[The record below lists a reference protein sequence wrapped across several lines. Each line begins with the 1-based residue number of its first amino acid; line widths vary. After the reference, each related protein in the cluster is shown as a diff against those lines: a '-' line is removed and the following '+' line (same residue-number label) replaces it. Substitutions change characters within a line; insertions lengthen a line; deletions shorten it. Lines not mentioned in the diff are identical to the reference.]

1 LTAAGVTR
9 ILLIVS
15 GTPAAPA
22 APESGCFLDVG
33 GPPLPEPEP
42 DLRVLWAT
50 PFSTEAD
57 GGGGATLFEASG
69 SGRATLFKR
78 TTEADGGGGATLFEA
93 SGSGRATLFKRTTG
107 KVGSPDVLAAK
118 PTKEGTMGTMGL
130 VMFLTKEE

>member
-1 LTAAGVTR
+1 MGICFNGRTCFGTSAAEKLTAAGVTR

-78 TTEADGGGGATLFEA
+78 TT
-93 SGSGRATLFKRTTG
+93 G

>member
-1 LTAAGVTR
+1 MGICFNGRTCFGTSAAEKLTAVGVTR

-78 TTEADGGGGATLFEA
+78 TT
-93 SGSGRATLFKRTTG
+93 G